1 MRRAA
6 VAARRRLAPSLRSFC
21 TASIKSTLNLP
32 QTTFP
37 MHANPTKIEPPLLA
51 KLCHEQYAWQAS
63 QTSRAPF
70 VLHDGPPYANGDLH
84 MGHLLNK
91 VLKDIFNR
99 WMVLTGRRVHFRPG
113 WDCHGLPIELKA
125 VQQQQEQQ
133 AASADGEALHE
144 PLRLRAAAAEC
155 AREAIALQ
163 RVAFQRWGIMADW
176 ERPYVTMAPEYE
188 AAQLGVLRSMLR
200 GGLVTRGLR
209 PVHWSPAT
217 RTALAEAELE
227 YQDAHVSVAAYV
239 AFPLLPAGDGAGG
252 SAARP
257 PRLAA
262 LLDGGA
268 GAVAAPVWTTTPW
281 TLPGN
286 EAVCAHAELEY
297 ALCAVGDAEGGDGG
311 GGPAAE
317 AAAAPAHVVVA
328 AARIEEL
335 EQALG
340 RRLAVVERFAGTALD
355 GLRCAHP
362 LSGRPV
368 PLLLAEHVTDS
379 AGTGLVHTAPGHG
392 PEDFAVG
399 VSHALPPSCPVD
411 AEGRFTAAV
420 AEAAPFE
427 GLEVLGEGGRAVL
440 DALRARGTLLSAAEH
455 AHRYPY
461 DWRSKTPVIFRATPQ
476 WFCELSALQPTALAS
491 LDGVRMVPPAGRQRL
506 EAFVGGRAS
515 WCISR
520 QRCWGVPLPAFY
532 HARTGEA
539 LLNDATIAHAQ
550 KLVGERGSDCWWELS
565 EAELLPPELQP
576 QAAEWRKGTDT
587 LDVWFD
593 SGCSWAAVL
602 GGGEGG
608 GGGGGAPLAD
618 MYLEGSDQHRG
629 WFQSSLL
636 THAAAGGTGAPYGA
650 VVTHGFVLDE
660 GGSKMSKSLGNVVTP
675 RDLIDGPPP
684 EAEAPPEAAAAEE
697 AAPKKGKKRKQKK
710 KQPKK
715 GEGAPWGA
723 EVLRLWVA
731 MSDWT
736 RDVAVGDTVLSK
748 AREVH
753 RRCRNSCRFMLGNLY
768 DYEPAHAP
776 PLAQLRRADR
786 YALHVLAEYSD
797 AVEAD
802 YRELALSRV
811 TSSAAAFVS
820 DELSAQYFDAA
831 KDRLY
836 CGAVDGASRRG
847 AQFVLHEAL
856 GVVQLSLAPVLPFLA
871 EEVEAHRPPALATAG
886 TLQRGW
892 RPAPREWLQPELARE
907 WRLVRGA
914 KAEVARLLHA
924 ALAAKAIG
932 STGDAVVELRAAA
945 GGELHAALVAAG
957 AELNDALSVGGSRVL
972 ELAAEVGDAEDDAEE
987 ALAGGPPLDGEVAA
1001 EYSRVVA
1008 DGAAHGLHVRVRPLG
1023 APKCPRCWRHVPAD
1037 ALGRGEGVV
1046 VDGWTLRGCVCG
1058 TC

>member
-1 MRRAA
+1 M
-6 VAARRRLAPSLRSFC
+6 
-21 TASIKSTLNLP
+21 
-32 QTTFP
+32 
-37 MHANPTKIEPPLLA
+37 
-51 KLCHEQYAWQAS
+51 
-63 QTSRAPF
+63 
-70 VLHDGPPYANGDLH
+70 
-84 MGHLLNK
+84 
-91 VLKDIFNR
+91 
-99 WMVLTGRRVHFRPG
+99 
-113 WDCHGLPIELKA
+113 
-125 VQQQQEQQ
+125 
-133 AASADGEALHE
+133 
-144 PLRLRAAAAEC
+144 
-155 AREAIALQ
+155 
-163 RVAFQRWGIMADW
+163 
-176 ERPYVTMAPEYE
+176 
-188 AAQLGVLRSMLR
+188 
-200 GGLVTRGLR
+200 
-209 PVHWSPAT
+209 
-217 RTALAEAELE
+217 
-227 YQDAHVSVAAYV
+227 
-239 AFPLLPAGDGAGG
+239 
-252 SAARP
+252 
-257 PRLAA
+257 
-262 LLDGGA
+262 
-268 GAVAAPVWTTTPW
+268 
-281 TLPGN
+281 
-286 EAVCAHAELEY
+286 
-297 ALCAVGDAEGGDGG
+297 
-311 GGPAAE
+311 
-317 AAAAPAHVVVA
+317 
-328 AARIEEL
+328 
-335 EQALG
+335 
-340 RRLAVVERFAGTALD
+340 
-355 GLRCAHP
+355 
-362 LSGRPV
+362 
-368 PLLLAEHVTDS
+368 
-379 AGTGLVHTAPGHG
+379 
-392 PEDFAVG
+392 
-399 VSHALPPSCPVD
+399 
-411 AEGRFTAAV
+411 
-420 AEAAPFE
+420 
-427 GLEVLGEGGRAVL
+427 
-440 DALRARGTLLSAAEH
+440 
-455 AHRYPY
+455 
-461 DWRSKTPVIFRATPQ
+461 
-476 WFCELSALQPTALAS
+476 
-491 LDGVRMVPPAGRQRL
+491 
-506 EAFVGGRAS
+506 
-515 WCISR
+515 
-520 QRCWGVPLPAFY
+520 
-532 HARTGEA
+532 
-539 LLNDATIAHAQ
+539 
-550 KLVGERGSDCWWELS
+550 
-565 EAELLPPELQP
+565 
-576 QAAEWRKGTDT
+576 
-587 LDVWFD
+587 
-593 SGCSWAAVL
+593 
-602 GGGEGG
+602 
-608 GGGGGAPLAD
+608 
-618 MYLEGSDQHRG
+618 
-629 WFQSSLL
+629 
-636 THAAAGGTGAPYGA
+636 
-650 VVTHGFVLDE
+650 THGFVLDE

-697 AAPKKGKKRKQKK
+697 AAPKKGKKRTQKK

-972 ELAAEVGDAEDDAEE
+972 ELAAEAADAEGAAEE

-1008 DGAAHGLHVRVRPLG
+1008 DGVAHGLHVRVRPLG

-1046 VDGWTLRGCVCG
+1046 IEGWTLRGCVCG